1 MTQGFSSDL
10 SVVSISR
17 RSNGAGTGAA
27 SVTVHGASMGHV
39 CYTGKARE
47 GHTGCEATEWESDS
61 SVRGFSAIGSR
72 STAQLVLTSKSVAG
86 SISQAFSF
94 DLSVVSS
101 ISPPNS
107 AVMGKRA
114 ELVSGHSFGALDYT
128 TEVSIGS
135 SACHATQ
142 WRAGTSVRCRISPGI
157 ATKLSAIL
165 TAGSGFVTGSLSVS
179 FTYDIQHCILM
190 LPRSNFP
197 RTAMQIFTVIGRE
210 YGIADYTL
218 SPRMGYSAC
227 ESSVWISDSA
237 VSCRIAA
244 GTPNGQAITLT
255 LPDVPAV
262 GPRLST
268 RILMWSFD
276 FPMLHTVG
284 SQHHSIDKSL
294 YAANSPRYTTPLQ
307 IVVSGFDLI
316 RIHPRDISL
325 CVPETVPVN
334 ESENCSLAT
343 TQNCSE
349 RRLHLV
355 CRNETQY
362 EGVHRETWAN
372 FSQGSMFV
380 RGSSFGIYDST
391 LNIRY
396 GGTASE
402 ATQWISDSS
411 LASRLA
417 SGSEI
422 LMHENAVCMTVSRTV
437 ATLTRAFS
445 LDVPTIERI
454 HPGNTPGTGGV
465 SISVFGKNMGSW
477 DRTMTAV
484 IGQFTCRATSWI
496 SDSVVVVQTPGAYGH
511 LLRVDLGSLG
521 PGQTPWIFMGSGKV
535 GELTVSVS
543 YDLPVVSHIHPIFAA
558 PFQRENVPVPMRIDG
573 QNFGGRD
580 PSPSVSLGGREKEGG
595 GSTQCHEV
603 QWLSDESI
611 WCLAIPSGVGKQIDV
626 SVTISNQPVTVT
638 SVFSYFAPS
647 FIAIDWNR
655 SRPEHN
661 PMLMAVEGVHFG
673 NYDTTGRAR
682 LGYTACERTEF
693 ISDTSLRCKVA
704 STGVGAALN
713 NVVTIAVQYRTTF
726 ESFSYSSS
734 LITFMSGCNNSQ
746 AMMAKDP
753 ETRITMSNLTFN
765 ATRCPIDVQ
774 NKTCNDS
781 LTLTKNNKT
790 QSNCTSFGLK
800 NQASL
805 VSTAE
810 IRNEKECFLTIFT
823 ETIAPFEVP
832 NITCSVINKFK
843 TNLPTFGAVILL
855 TGQYLGMSDYTPAA
869 RLQPRTALEGGFVVS
884 SSAEATLWTSDSSII
899 AKMGTGL
906 QTMLANSVMAIT
918 VNWQS
923 SRYMSAEN
931 SSILLS
937 YDLGEISH
945 VMPVNRPATSQM
957 APKTIFIS
965 GGGMADYSSRVRMY
979 GTDCEFSRWTSDTII
994 SCKTATGMF
1003 TGGHHGDNGAVAL
1016 TLFQFRGIKEGIVTL
1031 SDAFSYDKASVVST
1045 VVDILERQIIRVRH
1059 RANGSATVNATWDS
1073 KTPGLVHFGNQRQK
1087 SVSGIVGLTYIEGS
1101 NFAYHDVTQIA
1112 TVGQTSCQ
1120 STRWLRDDNVVCR
1133 ATSGPHGGSNRVSMT
1148 VSNPSSI
1155 ATATEAMSFDMASLS
1170 TIFVHNILLWGG
1182 IQVSVYGNGFEA
1194 RDSSLSAAT
1203 GKTVCEITSWI
1214 SDTIIA
1220 ITISRGFAGSK
1231 TIVLSSGNYVGSL
1244 TGGLSFES
1252 PAVILNSSTVTSG
1265 FKKNLPVV
1273 GRTYTRVF
1281 GVHFGSDS
1289 SASATVRIGSTTCE
1303 STHWVSESVISCTTS
1318 QGFPSGLI
1326 PESISHTM
1334 PYNAFRISQRFLG
1347 YKSFAHQGQLVV
1359 TIGRASMGTATH
1371 AFSYDVHSLGTA
1383 TVNDSVWVI
1392 DQPRA
1397 GVMGQVIHNVTGFG
1411 FASFDVTPTARVGET
1426 TTELTLWQSDSF
1438 IRCKSS
1444 SGVSFKLLT
1453 AVTIA
1458 LAHVDVSDSFTYD
1471 YPNMV
1476 WMKPSFSPTPASQQV
1491 FVHGRDLSFTDLT
1504 YRSRVGSSSA
1514 EVTSWLSTTTLMLRL
1529 SSGLSKDLDLTLT
1542 AALSAPI
1549 STWQIP
1555 FQYLYPAV
1563 SQLDPGNGPIEGG
1576 YTVTIMGENFGF
1588 WDSTASSRLGKMQC
1602 EATTWISDTIVLCK
1616 APEIGGVVKVPS
1628 VISVAGQFDE
1638 DAETADPFIYDA
1650 PRVTAISRS
1659 NSPCTGHVYI
1669 MLEGDQFGTEPTR
1682 TEVIIGATRAPLQ
1695 PWDKDDI
1702 RKLGWISD
1710 SRIGFQSPPGTGI
1723 VDVVRLSIIRLR
1735 IPLESGEVE
1744 EGAPAFWYD
1753 RPNIYNITPANSP
1766 TYAVNFLA
1774 TVTGKNYGTSNQTM
1788 EAKFG
1793 RALFEDALWTSD
1805 TSMTSLV
1812 PHGVGQN
1819 QSVAARV
1826 DGQVG
1831 YTDSI
1836 FSYDKPS
1843 IHNIAAPNKA
1853 PINQAWLLIM
1863 GQNFYVQD
1871 TTLSSRLGSS
1881 TSEASEWVS
1890 DSAVSVLSAASSG
1903 GTRAVAISIRHSTDL
1918 LGTMTELVSYDVP
1931 QLLSPPPTQINLTTC
1946 NTTDKTLTH
1955 ADCQQHLTNSF
1966 AIGALDMTI
1975 KGASFGSQFD
1985 VSIAASV
1992 TQTRCEQS
2000 EWNSL
2005 SSLYC
2010 KIPAGCLKSR
2020 GVSITSGEIL
2030 SSVSNVLSYDSAGL
2044 FALLQPTNSPAFVI
2058 GRQSVGLLGTQ
2069 LGQHGMSIQLRIGMT
2084 SCEFSSWRSQ
2094 TSIACLLHASIGLT
2108 LRTIVTAGQHAHGS
2122 FTEVSSYDAPRMSSM
2137 KSSNGPRNGET
2148 RVHLYGSNFASTDY
2162 TLRSSLGGC
2171 VPPFCRHRAFPTA
2184 IVACLT
2190 TPWVSD
2196 TVAGCLPSFGLIE
2209 AATIVVTAMQQVTS
2223 LTESFTY
2230 DLWPR
2235 AFQSTLTNGV
2245 PYSQLNSTVIILGQ
2259 NLGESHESQ
2268 AGRAGGTHCEWTR
2281 WVSSSSLRC
2290 KISSGT
2296 GSKLVIALTTGE
2308 SKYDAIA
2315 TACGVFTYDAISVLR
2330 MYGGNSSNSSSPN
2343 RPPAGGLDVSVL
2355 GAGFGSEI
2363 YTRSFR
2369 LAGTMP
2375 ESSRWL
2381 SDSSMHC
2388 KAFPGQGTSIRI
2400 ALTSQGLVSSGSE
2413 MFSFDRPHVSIN
2425 MTQPRNR
2432 PSAHAGMLRLLH
2444 LEEPELNIQGQN
2456 MGPRRFSS
2464 ASRHGASACEF
2475 TRWISESSTL
2485 CRWTTGS
2492 SGSRLVA
2499 VTLGHTTGSST
2510 QMLSYNSPAVWGYRN
2525 GSHTSLRFL
2534 HYFQKMI
2541 EPDSDTVIICSIN
2554 TSGRVISNGTN
2565 DTFDGI
2571 DTSVHVISNGTNGT
2585 PDGNSSQQCVLEQKY
2600 IQEPVWIESM
2610 ELIMCNMKMSA
2621 YQGGCKLVGNIPVE
2635 SKMNVLMG
2643 GSSMEI
2649 QDQSV
2654 KARSGGTGSEMTL
2667 WMSTSSLLVRPSA
2680 GVSLQNRGSQ
2690 GDLTSMAIVVT
2701 SGMQAGSSLTEALSF
2716 DLASV
2721 SSVKAQNAPS
2731 FVAVQLISNG
2741 AMLHP
2746 LAGRSFGTVDS
2757 SVLGVRSGGSACQST
2772 SWTSDTGIRCL
2783 RSSGG
2788 SSTRSLIVTSGAVG
2802 SAGSISEIFSYNV
2815 VVGSASTSKSL
2826 NSPTVGQASFTILL
2840 SGPSDMVQS
2849 ASVGFYDASLRVRLA
2864 DSRSEASWWM
2874 SDSAIV
2880 SKFAAGTG
2888 FALFL
2893 VVSVGAG
2900 QVGTTSEMASYD
2912 MHSIATVGKQY
2923 FDDTGILSQ
2932 SNAPKTGSV
2941 VKFISGINF
2950 GIMDKTGAKV
2960 RAGGT
2965 HAEVTAWT
2973 SDTIMSSIMS
2983 GGAAS
2988 GNYGVGLIATIN
3000 VRTVSWSLPF
3010 SYDLPTLSS
3019 FAYQNG
3025 PVSIE
3030 TKLLIYGSGF
3040 SHNAD
3045 YSARV
3050 RFRHTAAMATGWV
3063 SESSVVANAPFGIFK
3078 FHAIIVSVSR
3088 AVRCSLTI
3096 AYSYDGTW
3104 PYMVGAGN
3112 ATGLSP
3118 SPIFGNGPTSGS
3130 KDNIGIVMLGH
3141 GFDTQDKSPVIRV
3154 AGTNCAA
3161 SKWLSDTAV
3170 AAHLSHGSLSRNMLD
3185 VAITVDI
3192 RLSYLNTI
3200 TQLFSYQ
3207 SPLGSSSSNVFHRDT
3222 DAVELLGMSFGTV
3235 SSSLASRLASTAC
3248 QVTTWLSESSLLC
3261 KTSSGVQATL
3271 SATIT
3276 AGSQGYVPMTW
3287 PTVAA
3292 GWRRSLGSISESI
3305 SYDIPA
3311 SSPIKNAHGSTS
3323 SLMNFGVQSTETILI
3338 VSSNALGT
3346 SDNTLRSAVG
3356 GTSQRYSEWVSV
3368 TSIRAMLA
3376 FGSSATSRL
3385 AITVGIRA
3393 GSMSEAIS
3401 YDHIETLWFLM
3412 LASEDTT
3419 CPEDYC
3425 AKEDYIINVIGKSI
3439 NYDTSVGVR
3448 MGYTTCEKSTWS
3460 SGTSIVGHVAQGCA
3474 FLTRLIVSAGVQP
3487 GSTSTGFTY
3496 FRLITSMDA
3505 PNGKVTG
3512 GLSLTLSGRGFGT
3525 ADYTPRIRMAE
3536 SACDSSGWV
3545 SDSCVRCKVPASI
3558 QRPERLV
3565 LTLGPYCPPDNQ
3577 EACEEKWVP
3586 IILETTNSPTSGNSI
3601 LTIAGLGFQLED
3613 PTPQGRIGMTPCE
3626 ITMWISDTSLNC
3638 QVSSGAGLGRSLVV
3652 TVQVPGQERNTITL
3666 EDAFMYDA
3674 PVASVMIASN
3684 LPVSGGAITK
3694 LVGYNF
3700 ARADYSPDIR
3710 IGPVYG
3716 AQHAQSPFSGWMEKT
3731 CNPALWTSETSITCK
3746 SVAQLGHFRE
3756 MRLEIAKL
3764 ISTKT
3769 EAMSFDNP
3777 SISSLCLAN
3786 SMGSVKKQILIIG
3799 DNFGGSV
3806 VDPNLVFPEEH
3817 ARLRSVQFGL
3827 TACASTQWLSDTSI
3841 ACHVIGS
3848 SLCATFRIMVTA
3860 AGSMGSNSEA
3870 LSFDLPAISATR
3882 GNGAIARNVHV
3893 EAKGS
3898 SFGAFDFTGSVRLM
3912 ESGSEFT
3919 SWISMTSIL
3928 CAASVGISTSK
3939 SYIITTGI
3947 SVGSSSQAL
3956 SFDVPSISAI
3966 LAGTSGRN
3974 IPTSTAVN
3982 TVTMHGFHFARSSF
3996 SPKLYVGNTDCE
4008 SSMWTSV
4015 TSVAG
4020 ILASL
4025 QTKASQIVAVT
4036 AGSAISTSSSLL
4048 SFDVLRMVSIVRASN
4063 AITYIQHLGTRVELR
4078 GSSFGFAVLLTQSAR
4093 IGFTSSGQTI
4103 WTSDTFVICR
4113 QSSGIFTHLNVRVT
4127 AGLLLNSLTLSFTYD
4142 IATISSAIGNSVV
4155 AEYGFNLLS
4164 GHHFAS
4170 FDATANVRFSF
4181 TSSQATKW
4189 KSDTSVLSTAAFGVG
4204 RTNRIITTLGERRQ
4218 TASEAMSY
4226 DGTVPKTVVSSNYP
4240 TIQSVVLLRY
4250 VLFTGVN
4257 GTNWTGTYLSC
4268 TNRTGTYLNGTNTTV
4283 NGTNTSMNCSS
4294 FKLPDGQWVFTT
4306 ASKSSNRTEQL
4317 SAKNVGVSFYSVQ
4330 ARSGFSGQESTRWIS
4345 DSSLVCKT
4353 PSGSGGSLK
4362 MQVTAGVQT
4371 GNTAE
4376 GLVSYHLPGMS
4387 VLLKSNREQPGGA
4400 ILYLQG
4406 AFLAQHDSST
4416 RARLGGSL
4424 CSLSTWLSDSALSC
4438 RAVMGISG
4446 SKLQTV
4452 TSGMQACT
4460 HTNTFSYDN
4469 LKISAIS
4476 SRNSPGR
4483 RLLPVFVDSSRMFAE
4498 RIDHTLMV
4506 RLHGTATENSVW
4518 ISTDQVM
4525 CKLSMA
4531 MPSSPNLLSPV
4542 ILVTSAFQIG
4552 SVTQVH
4558 TFDKPELSGLIRSNA
4573 PFASETLTVMGNNF
4587 GLSSFTHIPRTG
4599 PSACEASTWQSESS
4613 VRAKS
4618 PAGVA
4623 ASHTGVQL
4631 SVVVLVSTITRVWT
4645 YDAPSTSIVRSSNVA
4660 GIHVVRELRA
4670 LGIFAEASYS
4680 PGLRVDTSSERT
4692 TWCSTS
4698 AVIVRTSRGLGRSL
4712 KIAVTEGSRI
4722 SSTTEFLSFDNPLPL
4737 AMVSS
4742 TVRTNDPATGAA
4754 MLTLQGINFG
4764 SRSHSSSTRVAFS
4777 AMEYTVWIS
4786 DSKIS
4791 ARSTMGSAL
4800 TAAVLVTAGRHG
4812 KTTISV
4818 VSWDLPILSSM
4829 AARNVPVYPSP
4840 NTTVSGFNF
4849 GQAAHSISVQS
4860 GGTAA
4865 GAISWLSDSAVCC
4878 KVSQGLRATLPIS
4891 ITCFIRVASSSSFVS
4906 FDAPRSSSIRSANV
4920 PNTGS
4925 VRALVFGY
4933 ALAQNDVTK
4942 ASRIGSSACE
4952 QSLWLSSST
4961 MMCRSPSGI
4970 DKWSGKPHFV
4980 VLTAG
4985 ERVASVSDLFSY
4997 LIPSVSGSALPNGPW
5012 RLGNIITIIGQ
5023 AIGLTSQSQI
5033 CRIGF
5038 SSVEVTRWESET
5050 SVRCAVQ
5057 GGVGASWR
5065 VAITAGVFYS
5075 SFTEAYSYD
5084 VPMLSKLRDKD
5095 SKSNRPTENSLAVT
5109 LLGRGF
5115 ASRESTLQGRPGIT
5129 AAERSTW
5136 ISLSNVDCKVPP
5148 QGQASLI
5155 IQVTAGLLAGSLTQV
5170 YTFDTA
5176 FLSQVRPWN
5185 RPGQDS
5191 STATIQGGMFGS
5203 SHYTRK
5209 GRVSF
5214 VGSAC
5219 EASDWVSVSALR
5231 CKKAG
5236 NQNPGGSIGLVL
5248 TSANKVGS
5256 TSAAWSYDHHILSKF
5271 MLVGN
5276 LPSTGVTSITI
5287 VGYNYGYGVR
5297 GVSLASRV
5305 GPSNSEYTAWISD
5318 SSLTCRTGRGLS
5330 RTKLMAVTAG
5340 GQKSSIT
5347 ESVTFESALIKPKG
5361 RPNLASTGA
5370 ISMLVLGSGFG
5381 LDSATAF
5388 YRVGSTTAEN
5398 TYWTSD
5404 TQITS
5409 QVSFIS
5415 RCARAHIL
5423 LSCSRFY
5430 ACVFL
5435 ALFICTI

>member
-1 MTQGFSSDL
+1 M
-10 SVVSISR
+10 
-17 RSNGAGTGAA
+17 
-27 SVTVHGASMGHV
+27 
-39 CYTGKARE
+39 
-47 GHTGCEATEWESDS
+47 
-61 SVRGFSAIGSR
+61 GSR
-72 STAQLVLTSKSVAG
+72 
-86 SISQAFSF
+86 
-94 DLSVVSS
+94 
-101 ISPPNS
+101 
-107 AVMGKRA
+107 
-114 ELVSGHSFGALDYT
+114 
-128 TEVSIGS
+128 
-135 SACHATQ
+135 
-142 WRAGTSVRCRISPGI
+142 
-157 ATKLSAIL
+157 
-165 TAGSGFVTGSLSVS
+165 
-179 FTYDIQHCILM
+179 
-190 LPRSNFP
+190 
-197 RTAMQIFTVIGRE
+197 
-210 YGIADYTL
+210 
-218 SPRMGYSAC
+218 
-227 ESSVWISDSA
+227 
-237 VSCRIAA
+237 
-244 GTPNGQAITLT
+244 
-255 LPDVPAV
+255 
-262 GPRLST
+262 
-268 RILMWSFD
+268 
-276 FPMLHTVG
+276 
-284 SQHHSIDKSL
+284 
-294 YAANSPRYTTPLQ
+294 
-307 IVVSGFDLI
+307 
-316 RIHPRDISL
+316 
-325 CVPETVPVN
+325 
-334 ESENCSLAT
+334 
-343 TQNCSE
+343 
-349 RRLHLV
+349 
-355 CRNETQY
+355 
-362 EGVHRETWAN
+362 
-372 FSQGSMFV
+372 
-380 RGSSFGIYDST
+380 
-391 LNIRY
+391 
-396 GGTASE
+396 
-402 ATQWISDSS
+402 
-411 LASRLA
+411 
-417 SGSEI
+417 
-422 LMHENAVCMTVSRTV
+422 
-437 ATLTRAFS
+437 
-445 LDVPTIERI
+445 
-454 HPGNTPGTGGV
+454 
-465 SISVFGKNMGSW
+465 
-477 DRTMTAV
+477 
-484 IGQFTCRATSWI
+484 
-496 SDSVVVVQTPGAYGH
+496 
-511 LLRVDLGSLG
+511 
-521 PGQTPWIFMGSGKV
+521 KV
-535 GELTVSVS
+535 GELTVSAS

-580 PSPSVSLGGREKEGG
+580 PSPSVSLGGRENEGR

-647 FIAIDWNR
+647 LITIDWNR
-655 SRPEHN
+655 SRPEHD

-673 NYDTTGRAR
+673 NYDTTGRPR
-682 LGYTACERTEF
+682 LGYTACEKTEF
-693 ISDTSLRCKVA
+693 ISDTSLRCRVA
-704 STGVGAALN
+704 STGVGPALN
-713 NVVTIAVQYRTTF
+713 NVVTIAVQYRTAF

-734 LITFMSGCNNSQ
+734 LIKLMSGCNNSQ

-753 ETRITMSNLTFN
+753 EIKITMSILTFN

-774 NKTCNDS
+774 NKTCNDL
-781 LTLTKNNKT
+781 LTLTQNNEM
-790 QSNCTSFGLK
+790 QCNCTSFCLK
-800 NQASL
+800 NQTSL
-805 VSTAE
+805 VSAPAE
-810 IRNEKECFLTIFT
+810 IRNENECFHTIFT
-823 ETIAPFEVP
+823 ETVAPFEVP

-855 TGQYLGMSDYTPAA
+855 TGQYFGMSDYTPAA
-869 RLQPRTALEGGFVVS
+869 RLQPRTAQEGGFVTS

-899 AKMGTGL
+899 AQMGTGL
-906 QTMLANSVMAIT
+906 QTMLANSVMAVT
-918 VNWQS
+918 VNWQN

-945 VMPVNRPATSQM
+945 IMPVNRPATSQM
-957 APKTIFIS
+957 AAKTIFIS

-979 GTDCEFSRWTSDTII
+979 GTDCEFSTWTSDTII
-994 SCKTATGMF
+994 SCKTATGVF
-1003 TGGHHGDNGAVAL
+1003 TSGRNGDNGAVAL
-1016 TLFQFRGIKEGIVTL
+1016 TLFQFNGIKEGIVTL

-1045 VVDILERQIIRVRH
+1045 VVDILERQIILVRH
-1059 RANGSATVNATWDS
+1059 RANGNATVNATWES

-1087 SVSGIVGLTYIEGS
+1087 AFSGIVGLTYIEGS

-1155 ATATEAMSFDMASLS
+1155 ATATLAMSFDIASLS

-1182 IQVSVYGNGFEA
+1182 IQVSAYGNGFEK
-1194 RDSSLSAAT
+1194 RDSTLSAAT
-1203 GKTVCEITSWI
+1203 GKTVCETTSWI

-1231 TIVLSSGNYVGSL
+1231 TIVLSTGNYVGSL

-1252 PAVILNSSTVTSG
+1252 PAVILNSSSVTSG
-1265 FKKNLPVV
+1265 FQKNLPVV

-1289 SASATVRIGSTTCE
+1289 SASVAVRIGSTPCE
-1303 STHWVSESVISCTTS
+1303 RTHWVSESMISCTTS

-1347 YKSFAHQGQLVV
+1347 YKSFAHQGQLAV

-1383 TVNDSVWVI
+1383 TVNDTVWVI
-1392 DQPRA
+1392 DEPRA

-1426 TTELTLWQSDSF
+1426 TTELTLWQSDS
-1438 IRCKSS
+1438 IMRCKTS

-1555 FQYLYPAV
+1555 FQYLYPET

-1576 YTVTIMGENFGF
+1576 YTVTLIGENFGF
-1588 WDSTASSRLGKMQC
+1588 WDSTTSSRLGKMQC
-1602 EATTWISDTIVLCK
+1602 EATMWISDTIVLCK

-1638 DAETADPFIYDA
+1638 DAGTADPFIYDA
-1650 PRVTAISRS
+1650 PRVTSISRS

-1669 MLEGDQFGTEPTR
+1669 MLEGDQFGTETTR

-1723 VDVVRLSIIRLR
+1723 VDVVSLSIIRLR
-1735 IPLESGEVE
+1735 IPLESGELE
-1744 EGAPAFWYD
+1744 EGAPIFWYD

-1843 IHNIAAPNKA
+1843 IHNIAATNKA

-1871 TTLSSRLGSS
+1871 TTSSSRLGSS
-1881 TSEASEWVS
+1881 TSEASGWVS

-1903 GTRAVAISIRHSTDL
+1903 GTCAVAISIRHSTDL

-1931 QLLSPPPTQINLTTC
+1931 QLLSPPPTQINLTAC
-1946 NTTDKTLTH
+1946 NTTEKTLTH
-1955 ADCQQHLTNSF
+1955 AECQQHLTNSF
-1966 AIGALDMTI
+1966 AAGALEMTI
-1975 KGASFGSQFD
+1975 KGASFGSKFD
-1985 VSIAASV
+1985 VSLAASV

-2005 SSLYC
+2005 TSLYC

-2020 GVSITSGEIL
+2020 GVSITSGEIH

-2108 LRTIVTAGQHAHGS
+2108 LRTIVTAAQHVHGS
-2122 FTEVSSYDAPRMSSM
+2122 LTGVSSYDGPRISSM

-2148 RVHLYGSNFASTDY
+2148 RVNVYGSNFASNDY

-2171 VPPFCRHRAFPTA
+2171 VPPFCKHRAFPTA
-2184 IVACLT
+2184 IIACLT

-2196 TVAGCLPSFGLIE
+2196 TVAGCLPSFGLVG
-2209 AATIVVTAMQQVTS
+2209 AATIVVTAMQQDTS

-2230 DLWPR
+2230 DLWPI
-2235 AFQSTLTNGV
+2235 AFQSIHTNGV
-2245 PYSQLNSTVIILGQ
+2245 PYSQLNSTVIMLGR
-2259 NLGESHESQ
+2259 NLGESHVSQ

-2290 KISSGT
+2290 KMSSGT
-2296 GSKLVIALTTGE
+2296 GSKLVIALTIE

-2315 TACGVFTYDAISVLR
+2315 SACGVFTYDAISVLR

-2369 LAGTMP
+2369 LAGTTP
-2375 ESSRWL
+2375 ESSKWL

-2432 PSAHAGMLRLLH
+2432 PSNHAGMLRLLH
-2444 LEEPELNIQGQN
+2444 LEEPELNIQGRN
-2456 MGPRRFSS
+2456 LGPRRFSS
-2464 ASRHGASACEF
+2464 ASRHGASAGEF

-2525 GSHTSLRFL
+2525 GSHTPMIFS
-2534 HYFQKMI
+2534 HYILKMI
-2541 EPDSDTVIICSIN
+2541 NASVHA
-2554 TSGRVISNGTN
+2554 ISNG
-2565 DTFDGI
+2565 I
-2571 DTSVHVISNGTNGT
+2571 NGTF
-2585 PDGNSSQQCVLEQKY
+2585 DGNSSQWSVLAEQQY

-2610 ELIMCNMKMSA
+2610 ELIMCNMIMSA
-2621 YQGGCKLVGNIPVE
+2621 HQGGCRLAGNIPVE
-2635 SKMNVLMG
+2635 SKMNVLIG
-2643 GSSMEI
+2643 ASSMEI

-2690 GDLTSMAIVVT
+2690 RDLTSMAIVVT
-2701 SGMQAGSSLTEALSF
+2701 SGMQTGSSLTEAFSF

-2721 SSVKAQNAPS
+2721 SSLKAQNAPS
-2731 FVAVQLISNG
+2731 FVAVQLISEG
-2741 AMLHP
+2741 AKVLHH

-2757 SVLGVRSGGSACQST
+2757 SVLGVSSGGSACQST

-2788 SSTRSLIVTSGAVG
+2788 SSTLRMIVTSGAVG

-2815 VVGSASTSKSL
+2815 VVDSASTSKSL

-2840 SGPSDMVQS
+2840 SGPSDIVQS
-2849 ASVGFYDASLRVRLA
+2849 ASVGFYDASLSVRLA

-2888 FALFL
+2888 FALVL

-2900 QVGTTSEMASYD
+2900 QVGTSSEMSSYD

-2923 FDDTGILSQ
+2923 FDDTGIFSQ

-2965 HAEVTAWT
+2965 DAEVTAWT
-2973 SDTIMSSIMS
+2973 SDTTISSIVA

-2988 GNYGVGLIATIN
+2988 GNSGAGLIATIN

-3019 FAYQNG
+3019 FAYQNA
-3025 PVSIE
+3025 PVLNE
-3030 TKLLIYGSGF
+3030 TKQLIYGSGF

-3045 YSARV
+3045 YTARV
-3050 RFRHTAAMATGWV
+3050 RFRHTAALATAWV
-3063 SESSVVANAPFGIFK
+3063 SESSVVANTPFGIFK

-3104 PYMVGAGN
+3104 PYMVGPGN

-3118 SPIFGNGPTSGS
+3118 SPISGNGPTSGS
-3130 KDNIGIVMLGH
+3130 ENNIGIVMLGH
-3141 GFDTQDKSPVIRV
+3141 GFDTQDRSPVIRV
-3154 AGTNCAA
+3154 GGTSCAA

-3170 AAHLSHGSLSRNMLD
+3170 AAHLSRGSLSRIMLD

-3192 RLSYLNTI
+3192 RLFYLNTI

-3207 SPLGSSSSNVFHRDT
+3207 SPLGSSSSNAFHRDT
-3222 DAVELLGMSFGTV
+3222 DAVELLGMSFGTL

-3271 SATIT
+3271 SAAIT

-3311 SSPIKNAHGSTS
+3311 SSPIKNAHGDTS
-3323 SLMNFGVQSTETILI
+3323 SLMNFGVQDTETILI

-3356 GTSQRYSEWVSV
+3356 GTSQRYSEWASV

-3419 CPEDYC
+3419 CPENFC
-3425 AKEDYIINVIGKSI
+3425 SKEDYIINVIGKSV

-3448 MGYTTCEKSTWS
+3448 MGDTMCEKTTWS
-3460 SGTSIVGHVAQGCA
+3460 SGTSIVCHVAQGCA
-3474 FLTRLIVSAGVQP
+3474 FLSRLIVSAEVQP

-3586 IILETTNSPTSGNSI
+3586 IILKTTNSPTSGNAI

-3613 PTPQGRIGMTPCE
+3613 PTPQGLIGMTPCE

-3638 QVSSGAGLGRSLVV
+3638 QVSSGAGLGRALVV

-3684 LPVSGGAITK
+3684 LPVSGGAVTK
-3694 LVGYNF
+3694 LVGQNF
-3700 ARADYSPDIR
+3700 ARADYSPDVR
-3710 IGPVYG
+3710 IGPIYG
-3716 AQHAQSPFSGWMEKT
+3716 AQHAQSPFSGWLEKT
-3731 CNPALWTSETSITCK
+3731 CNPVLWTSETSISCK

-3756 MRLEIAKL
+3756 IRLDIAKV
-3764 ISTKT
+3764 ISTTT

-3777 SISSLCLAN
+3777 SISSLHLVN
-3786 SMGSVKKQILIIG
+3786 SMGSVYSKQILILG

-3806 VDPNLVFPEEH
+3806 VDPNLVFAEEH

-3827 TACASTQWLSDTSI
+3827 TAYAETEWLSDTSI
-3841 ACHVIGS
+3841 ACHVIKS
-3848 SLCATFRIMVTA
+3848 SVCATLRIMVTA

-3870 LSFDLPAISATR
+3870 VSFDLPTISATR
-3882 GNGAIARNVHV
+3882 GNGATARNLHV
-3893 EAKGS
+3893 EATGRA
-3898 SFGAFDFTGSVRLM
+3898 FGDFDFTGSLRLM

-3919 SWISMTSIL
+3919 SWISMTSISS
-3928 CAASVGISTSK
+3928 AASVGISTSK
-3939 SYIITTGI
+3939 SYIVTTGI

-3966 LAGTSGRN
+3966 LAGESGRN
-3974 IPTSTAVN
+3974 IPISTAVN
-3982 TVTMHGFHFARSSF
+3982 TVTMHGFNFARSSF
-3996 SPKLYVGNTDCE
+3996 STKLYVGNTDCE

-4020 ILASL
+4020 IIASL
-4025 QTKASQIVAVT
+4025 QTKASQMVAVT
-4036 AGSAISTSSSLL
+4036 AGLALSTSSSLL

-4063 AITYIQHLGTRVELR
+4063 AITYIKHIGTPVQLW
-4078 GSSFGFAVLLTQSAR
+4078 GSSFGCAVPVTQSAR

-4103 WTSDTFVICR
+4103 WTSDTLVICR
-4113 QSSGIFTHLNVRVT
+4113 QSSGIFTQLNVRVT

-4164 GHHFAS
+4164 GNQFAS

-4204 RTNRIITTLGERRQ
+4204 RTNRIITTLVERTQ

-4226 DGTVPKTVVSSNYP
+4226 DGTVPHNVVSSNYP

-4250 VLFTGVN
+4250 VPF
-4257 GTNWTGTYLSC
+4257 
-4268 TNRTGTYLNGTNTTV
+4268 NRTGTYLNCTNTTGKYLNGTNTTGKYLNGTNTTGTYV
-4283 NGTNTSMNCSS
+4283 NGMNTSMNCSS
-4294 FKLPDGQWVFTT
+4294 FYLPDGQWIFTT
-4306 ASKSSNRTEQL
+4306 TFKSSNRTVQL

-4330 ARSGFSGQESTRWIS
+4330 ARSGFSGQEFTRWIS

-4353 PSGSGGSLK
+4353 PSGSGGTLK
-4362 MQVTAGVQT
+4362 MKVTAGVQK

-4387 VLLKSNREQPGGA
+4387 ALLESNREQPGGA

-4406 AFLAQHDSST
+4406 AFLAQHDLST

-4424 CSLSTWLSDSALSC
+4424 CSSSIWLSDSALAC
-4438 RAVMGISG
+4438 RAVMGVSG
-4446 SKLQTV
+4446 SKLQTA
-4452 TSGMQACT
+4452 TSGMQAGT
-4460 HTNTFSYDN
+4460 HTKPFSYDN
-4469 LKISAIS
+4469 MKISAIS

-4483 RLLPVFVDSSRMFAE
+4483 RLLPVFVVSSRMFAE
-4498 RIDHTLMV
+4498 QIDHSLMV

-4518 ISTDQVM
+4518 ISTNQVM

-4531 MPSSPNLLSPV
+4531 MPSSPKLLSPV

-4552 SVTQVH
+4552 SVTHVH
-4558 TFDKPELSGLIRSNA
+4558 TFDKPEHSGLIRSNA
-4573 PFASETLTVMGNNF
+4573 PFASETLTVHGNNF
-4587 GLSSFTHIPRTG
+4587 GLSSFTHAPRTG
-4599 PSACEASTWQSESS
+4599 FSACEASTWQSESS
-4613 VRAKS
+4613 VKAKS

-4623 ASHTGVQL
+4623 ASHTRVEL
-4631 SVVVLVSTITRVWT
+4631 SVVVLVSSMTRVWT

-4660 GIHVVRELRA
+4660 GVHVVRELRA
-4670 LGIFAEASYS
+4670 LGIFAEASYTS
-4680 PGLRVDTSSERT
+4680 GLRVDTASERT

-4698 AVIVRTSRGLGRSL
+4698 AVVVRTSRGLGRSL
-4712 KIAVTEGSRI
+4712 KTAVTEGNRI
-4722 SSTTEFLSFDNPLPL
+4722 SSTTEILSFDNPLTL

-4764 SRSHSSSTRVAFS
+4764 SRSHSSSTRLAFS
-4777 AMEYTVWIS
+4777 AMEYTAWIS
-4786 DSKIS
+4786 DSKIT
-4791 ARSTMGSAL
+4791 ARSTVGTAH

-4818 VSWDLPILSSM
+4818 VSWDLPVLSSM
-4829 AARNVPVYPSP
+4829 AARNVPVYPWP
-4840 NTTVSGFNF
+4840 ATTLGAPRMSGLNF

-4860 GGTAA
+4860 GGTAP
-4865 GAISWLSDSAVCC
+4865 GAILWLSDSAVWC
-4878 KVSQGLRATLPIS
+4878 KVSQGLRATLPTS

-4933 ALAQNDVTK
+4933 ALAQYDATK
-4942 ASRIGSSACE
+4942 ASRISSSACE

-4961 MMCRSPSGI
+4961 MMCRTASGI

-4985 ERVASVSDLFSY
+4985 ERAASVSDLLSY
-4997 LIPSVSGSALPNGPW
+4997 LIPSVSGLALPNGPW
-5012 RLGNIITIIGQ
+5012 RLGNILTIIGQ
-5023 AIGLTSQSQI
+5023 AIGLTLESQVG
-5033 CRIGF
+5033 RIGF

-5050 SVRCAVQ
+5050 SVRCTVQ

-5084 VPMLSKLRDKD
+5084 LPMLSKLQDKD
-5095 SKSNRPTENSLAVT
+5095 GKSNRPTENSLAVT

-5155 IQVTAGLLAGSLTQV
+5155 IRVTAGLLAGSLTQV
-5170 YTFDTA
+5170 YTFDGA
-5176 FLSQVRPWN
+5176 SLSQVRPWN

-5191 STATIQGGMFGS
+5191 STATIQGGMFGP
-5203 SHYTRK
+5203 SHYTRT
-5209 GRVSF
+5209 GRVSS

-5236 NQNPGGSIGLVL
+5236 NQTPGGSIGLVL
-5248 TSANKVGS
+5248 TSANKAGS
-5256 TSAAWSYDHHILSKF
+5256 TSAAWSYNHHILSKV

-5276 LPSTGVTSITI
+5276 LASTGVTSITI
-5287 VGYNYGYGVR
+5287 VGYNYGLGVR

-5305 GPSNSEYTAWISD
+5305 GPSNTEYTSWISD

-5330 RTKLMAVTAG
+5330 RSKLMAVTAG

-5347 ESVTFESALIKPKG
+5347 ESVTFESVLIKAKG

-5381 LDSATAF
+5381 LDSTTAF

-5398 TYWTSD
+5398 TFWTSD

-5409 QVSFIS
+5409 QVCFIS
-5415 RCARAHIL
+5415 RCASEHIL
-5423 LSCSRFY
+5423 LSC
-5430 ACVFL
+5430 
-5435 ALFICTI
+5435 